1 MPTQQQGRNQGI
13 WSEARHFAD
22 ANNFTLLR
30 TILASLVVVAHYGLL
45 AERTEIRFAYSC
57 AEFAVQ
63 AFFVVSGY
71 LIVATFDR
79 HPHPLSFF
87 VKRTFRIYPLYFAVV
102 VMQAVIMSYF
112 LIDDVSTNLIDDLF
126 QYLVANLMLAN
137 FLMPDMGGLFTSVNG
152 NGVNPSLWTIKI
164 EVGFYLLLPLLHYL
178 YQRWGWPFLVFVF
191 MASSLYFEALRVTN
205 YEFAKQL
212 PGQLRFFVIGMA
224 CYYFRSKLSVP
235 TTLVVAIAGSCI
247 ALSSLNQGFLMS
259 LVYPF
264 LIGIFVHLFANCI
277 KLPQIKLD
285 LSYGIYLLHA
295 PLIQLALLTGLYRFD
310 LWFFTGLATVIVVLA
325 YLARKYIEA
334 PGIALGKRIA
344 KGAATT

>member
-1 MPTQQQGRNQGI
+1 MRTQQQARSQSS
-13 WSEARHFAD
+13 WSEAGHFTGT
-22 ANNFTLLR
+22 NNFTLLR
-30 TILASLVVVAHYGLL
+30 TILASLVVVGHYGILG
-45 AERTEIRFAYSC
+45 ERTEIRFAFSY

-79 HPHPLSFF
+79 YPHPLPFL
-87 VKRTFRIYPLYFAVV
+87 VKRIFRIYPLYFAVV
-102 VMQAVIMSYF
+102 VMQAIIMSYF
-112 LIDDVSTNLIDDLF
+112 LIDVSTNLTDDLF

-137 FLMPDMGGLFTSVNG
+137 FLKPDMGGLFTSVNG

-164 EVGFYLLLPLLHYL
+164 EIGFYLLLPLLHYL

-224 CYYFRSKLSVP
+224 CYYFRSKLSVS
-235 TTLVVAIAGSCI
+235 TTLAVVIGGSCI